1 MGNRKKF
8 ADIETPD
15 SDSEEE
21 HGSHASD
28 SEQQGEKD
36 RRAADGEGDD
46 VGGDLRKEQTSDART
61 LGTKFLNDTE
71 RELGLREVGEW
82 DGEETVA
89 LEKGEDYDAFERDMG
104 CRMTAFNV
112 AEEEESGLIDS
123 IEKTGAFNDEVV
135 QSDAWLRQLDEA
147 EHSTRPSG
155 RAFAPQL
162 GKADPPPSHT
172 FASKAAA
179 LKEVIARMPEAG
191 SLNAYISGFSTKK
204 VGAKLKKGSG
214 AAATSTR
221 AAKRA
226 RLTDAPTV
234 TDENT
239 EPKVCVY
246 PPPPPPA
253 PPSLVCP
260 VVSAFLNSFPTQP
273 QEETDGKDKD
283 LDAVLHASSY
293 LMSQGETDVYFQT
306 RRQLNGLLRE
316 CEEERRWSLRWEGK
330 HDEVQGPFDAEK
342 MSAWKQAGFLK
353 AAEVRELPSDGR
365 PDSASDEWV
374 QGDTA
379 CFA

>member
-1 MGNRKKF
+1 MGNRKKL

-21 HGSHASD
+21 HDSQASG
-28 SEQQGEKD
+28 SEQQGDKGAKD
-36 RRAADGEGDD
+36 RQAGDGEGDD
-46 VGGDLRKEQTSDART
+46 VGGDLSKEQTSDART

-71 RELGLREVGEW
+71 RELGLKEVGEW

-172 FASKAAA
+172 FGSKAAA
-179 LKEVIARMPEAG
+179 LKEVIARMPEEG
-191 SLNAYISGFSTKK
+191 SLNAYISRFSTKK
-204 VGAKLKKGSG
+204 VGAKPKKGSG
-214 AAATSTR
+214 AAAASTR
-221 AAKRA
+221 AAKRT

-234 TDENT
+234 TDEKT
-239 EPKVCVY
+239 EQK
-246 PPPPPPA
+246 
-253 PPSLVCP
+253 
-260 VVSAFLNSFPTQP
+260 
-273 QEETDGKDKD
+273 EETDSKDKD

-316 CEEERRWSLRWEGK
+316 CEEERRWNLRWEGK

-353 AAEVRELPSDGR
+353 AAEVQELPSDGR
-365 PDSASDEWV
+365 PDSASDEWI
-374 QGDTA
+374 QGDAA